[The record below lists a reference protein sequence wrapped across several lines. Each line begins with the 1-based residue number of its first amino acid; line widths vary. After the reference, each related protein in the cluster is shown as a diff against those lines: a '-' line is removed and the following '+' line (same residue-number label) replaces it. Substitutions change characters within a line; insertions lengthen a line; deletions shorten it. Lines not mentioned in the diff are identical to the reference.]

1 MKIKLR
7 DMTEEQYEEWRK
19 SKCGVIE
26 CNDECLFCKVY
37 CGSNEI
43 ATWVKNKD
51 LYSDKFLNQEI
62 EIENEPILTESE
74 KEYLSNVIKPFRDRI
89 IFIKKINVVK
99 SQCIDISLYDDGSF
113 YLPYFKEGEYYKGMK
128 VYKEYT
134 LEELG
139 L

>member
-7 DMTEEQYEEWRK
+7 DLTEEQYEEWRK

-37 CGSNEI
+37 CGSNEM

-62 EIENEPILTESE
+62 EIENEPILTEKE
-74 KEYLSNVIKPFRDRI
+74 REYLSNVIKPFRDRVE
-89 IFIKKINVVK
+89 FIGKCECSEKQFIGITVK
-99 SQCIDISLYDDGSF
+99 DGSIL
-113 YLPYFKEGEYYKGMK
+113 LPLFEKNKYYQNMEDNKK
-128 VYKEYT
+128 YT